1 MNERKTS
8 TDSGNQEIHVGKG
21 KGGLPE
27 AVEGSAA
34 VLSSAI
40 AFAYFCDKARSKHVS
55 FSSGTWKVETALEI
69 PTNIFFFFNGCFW
82 GILNI
87 VGHN

>member
-21 KGGLPE
+21 KGGLGLPE

-69 PTNIFFFFNGCFW
+69 PTNIFFFFLMAAFGAY
-82 GILNI
+82 
-87 VGHN
+87 

>member
-1 MNERKTS
+1 MNERKTA

-40 AFAYFCDKARSKHVS
+40 AFAYFCNKARSKHVS

-69 PTNIFFFFNGCFW
+69 PTNIFFFLMAAFGAY
-82 GILNI
+82 
-87 VGHN
+87 